1 MSVCTRFGLAIVCVL
16 GGLGQAVAQTA
27 TLSGDL
33 LGDWEQQKRMMMR
46 TAEAM
51 PEAAFGF
58 KPTEVQRTY
67 AEQILHVA
75 GANVYLM
82 QHLGGAALAPSV
94 DTTDFKVFGLSATSK
109 ADVLQALS
117 DGYDYGIA
125 VLREFSEEQL
135 LETIVGPRYMGNATR
150 VKMAYFALSH
160 AMDIYGQMAVYL
172 RLNGVTPPASRR
184 GV

>member
-1 MSVCTRFGLAIVCVL
+1 M
-16 GGLGQAVAQTA
+16 
-27 TLSGDL
+27 
-33 LGDWEQQKRMMMR
+33 
-46 TAEAM
+46 
-51 PEAAFGF
+51 
-58 KPTEVQRTY
+58 
-67 AEQILHVA
+67 
-75 GANVYLM
+75 
-82 QHLGGAALAPSV
+82 